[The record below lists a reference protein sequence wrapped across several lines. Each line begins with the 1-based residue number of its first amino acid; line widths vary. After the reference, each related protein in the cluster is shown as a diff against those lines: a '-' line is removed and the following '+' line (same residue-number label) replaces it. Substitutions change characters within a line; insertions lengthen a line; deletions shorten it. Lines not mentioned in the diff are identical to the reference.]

1 MISKKHRI
9 KDYQRERVVNKIS
22 SYLVERHKEII
33 AVYLF
38 GSFNAAEA
46 FSDID
51 LAILV
56 DSPLDD
62 PLFIEIDLETELEK
76 IVKYRLD
83 VRILNKAPLSF
94 CREVIRSGIVIVDRR
109 PNLRADFQG
118 KILKQYSDFTPF
130 RRRYLYEVVNAPI

>member
-1 MISKKHRI
+1 MITKKHRLM
-9 KDYQRERVVNKIS
+9 DYQREQVVNKIS
-22 SYLVERHKEII
+22 SYFMERHEEIMT
-33 AVYLF
+33 VYLF

-51 LAILV
+51 LAILA

-62 PLFIEIDLETELEK
+62 PIFIEIDLETELEK
-76 IVKYRLD
+76 IVKYPVD
-83 VRILNKAPLSF
+83 VRILNNAPLSF
-94 CREVIRSGIVIVDRR
+94 CREVIRFGTVIVDRR

-118 KILKQYSDFTPF
+118 KILKQYSDFTLF